1 MTVVKVEVDLFKS
14 KNCMW
19 CIKLIPEWKKFE
31 EMVNTNPK
39 NSYIKVNVYEA
50 TDKDNR
56 YGDRMAEKNY
66 DFQGVPTIMINI
78 EDGESIKY
86 EQDRK
91 AETIL
96 AFIEEKVAEF
106 KKSQNGGKRKI
117 HKKNMNA
124 TNINAIND
132 AQYELK
138 YYKYKAKY
146 LKTKG
151 E

>member
-14 KNCMW
+14 KRCGW
-19 CIKLIPEWKKFE
+19 CVRLMPEWNKFK
-31 EMVNTNPK
+31 EMVDADPK

-56 YGDRMAEKNY
+56 YEGRMAEKKY

-78 EDGESIKY
+78 GNGESIKY
-86 EQDRK
+86 DQDRN

-106 KKSQNGGKRKI
+106 KKLQNGGKRKI
-117 HKKNMNA
+117 HKKNVNA
-124 TNINAIND
+124 INVNAIND

-151 E
+151 K